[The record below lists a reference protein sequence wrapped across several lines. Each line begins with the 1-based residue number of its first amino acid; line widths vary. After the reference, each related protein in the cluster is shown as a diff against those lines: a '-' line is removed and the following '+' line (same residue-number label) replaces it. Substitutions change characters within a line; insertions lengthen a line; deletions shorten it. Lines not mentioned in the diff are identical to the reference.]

1 MKMQYLLMIFDA
13 MVAPC
18 GAPQWGQMHLGS
30 ISIISTKVD
39 QIFTMNNTL
48 HMVCVIVV
56 WPIVLWVILIFGLP
70 LIVAKL

>member
-1 MKMQYLLMIFDA
+1 MIFDA
-13 MVAPC
+13 MVATC

-56 WPIVLWVILIFGLP
+56 WPLYCESF
-70 LIVAKL
+70 